1 MNESQIV
8 DELVRFLADGIK
20 VFGEPNGLSYARKCI
35 PMLEKQYG
43 AAVANKI
50 RRIVMKGLYEN
61 PGA

>member
-43 AAVANKI
+43 AIVANKI
-50 RRIVMKGLYEN
+50 KMRVSTNLQCDRN
-61 PGA
+61 